1 MVPSREMSSPT
12 TERATIETAT
22 RGTRTP
28 PEIRLQPGESARDY
42 VTLLLAFC
50 LGLMALVAVFN
61 ALVDPFGTF
70 GTGLLPTAIWSDRTT
85 KVGLIDALKTP
96 PQLIVLGS
104 SRAMKIQPGYLQRL
118 TGLPGFNAAVSS
130 GVPADAWAFVNLLH
144 DRFPDTHPRYLW
156 LFDVEALHP
165 STLDP
170 ALTGQPQLARYFSA
184 STRREASLRHLSWLF
199 SWDTAWTSVRSL
211 RAYLTHAEQAE
222 VESGIAREKN
232 SRSEFA
238 PNGYRRFD
246 FHDYLL
252 ARGHTLAK
260 ELPGTI
266 RDYTHTYN
274 AMYPHLDPLEE
285 QYVEKTLELMNQL
298 GATPVIVLSPYQPQ
312 LLAALRPLGWNT
324 RHRQV
329 LQFLQ
334 SLHAR
339 YRFVL
344 LDMTHIATF
353 HGSPSNFYDGVHMR
367 LRNVHRLLRTVVAES
382 GSALR

>member
-1 MVPSREMSSPT
+1 MSSPT

-42 VTLLLAFC
+42 VMLLLAFC

-61 ALVDPFGTF
+61 ALVDPFGTV
-70 GTGLLPTAIWSDRTT
+70 GTGLVPTAIWSDRTT
-85 KVGLIDALKTP
+85 KVSLIDALKTP

-118 TGLPGFNAAVSS
+118 TGLPGFNAAVSA

-144 DRFPDTHPRYLW
+144 DHFPDTHPRYLW
-156 LFDVEALHP
+156 LFDVEELHP
-165 STLDP
+165 SPLDP
-170 ALTGQPQLARYFSA
+170 ALTDQPQLARFFSSSA
-184 STRREASLRHLSWLF
+184 RQEASLRSVTWLF
-199 SWDTAWTSVRSL
+199 SWDTFWTSVRSL
-211 RAYLTHAEQAE
+211 RAYFTHEERAETDTGTLQTTRTKP
-222 VESGIAREKN
+222 SL
-232 SRSEFA
+232 SEFA
-238 PNGYRRFD
+238 PDGFRRFD
-246 FHDYLL
+246 FHDSLL

-285 QYVEKTLELMNQL
+285 QYVEKTLGLMNQL

-367 LRNVHRLLRTVVAES
+367 LRNVHRLLRTAVAES